1 MSEQTQLAG
10 ELLRR
15 FARVSRT
22 ADDLIKKRS
31 RVIGFPVDAHESEY
45 RGNLISRFKLTEIA
59 CSDKER
65 GFHTKSAFTR
75 AKPATIGD

>member
-1 MSEQTQLAG
+1 MSEQTQIAG
-10 ELLRR
+10 KLLRR

-31 RVIGFPVDAHESEY
+31 RVVGLPVDAHESEY
-45 RGNLISRFKLTEIA
+45 RGDLISRFKLTEIA
-59 CSDKER
+59 CSDKNR

-75 AKPATIGD
+75 AIPTTIGE